1 MARPSDYTIDKA
13 TDICARIA
21 SGQPLVRICR
31 DEQYPDVT
39 TVYRWIATHPEF
51 RTMYARARD
60 DQADTLADEILDIAN
75 TPVEGITTKTDSD
88 GKTETTKAD
97 MLNHRRLQVDA
108 RKWIAAK
115 LKPRKYGE
123 KLELAGDSE
132 RPVTLS
138 ITDGKL

>member
-1 MARPSDYTIDKA
+1 
-13 TDICARIA
+13 
-21 SGQPLVRICR
+21 
-31 DEQYPDVT
+31 
-39 TVYRWIATHPEF
+39 
-51 RTMYARARD
+51 MYARARD